1 MDLSKTIR
9 EDYYFAGPGP
19 ENLEDVIEAVENRVE
34 QTGIRHVVVASHS
47 GRTALAFAERLK
59 GKAEVICVSGR
70 PARRDR
76 GRDWPS
82 ITLENR
88 RRLEELGVVVLDRIP
103 YALESTVLQESRWNI
118 ASADKV
124 VVETLY
130 MFGQGMKVAVQVV
143 LTATS
148 SGYLEPYQD
157 VIGVGGTRRGADTA
171 IVMKASYTTRIF
183 SENPEH
189 RPEIRE
195 IITMPL
201 KKRLP

>member
-9 EDYYFAGPGP
+9 EDYYFAKPGR
-19 ENLEDVIEAVENRVE
+19 ENLEDVVEAVEKRID

-47 GRTALAFAERLK
+47 GRTAMAIAERLR

-82 ITLENR
+82 IAPENR
-88 RRLEELGVVVLDRIP
+88 RKLEGLGVVILDRIP
-103 YALESTVLQESRWNI
+103 YALESTVLQEDRWNT

-124 VVETLY
+124 VIETLR

-157 VIGVGGTRRGADTA
+157 VIGVGGTGRGADTA
-171 IVMKASYTTRIF
+171 IIMKASYPTRVF
-183 SENPEH
+183 SENHEH

-195 IITMPL
+195 IIAMPL
-201 KKRLP
+201 MKRKS